1 MNILAIDT
9 STDWCG
15 IALIQ
20 NEKCKYNIEE
30 QIPRKHAEK
39 LPRFYESLRD
49 QTNLDELNLNAL
61 AVSIGPG
68 SFTGLRVG
76 LGFTKGLAFAKELP
90 IIPVPTLQI
99 MAANSGL
106 IKDEFTV
113 MMYSHRD
120 IIYYQRFTSSNIGYK
135 PINEEKVGSWNS
147 IEHT

>member
-30 QIPRKHAEK
+30 QIARKHAEK

-99 MAANSGL
+99 MAANSG
-106 IKDEFTV
+106 
-113 MMYSHRD
+113 
-120 IIYYQRFTSSNIGYK
+120 
-135 PINEEKVGSWNS
+135 
-147 IEHT
+147 